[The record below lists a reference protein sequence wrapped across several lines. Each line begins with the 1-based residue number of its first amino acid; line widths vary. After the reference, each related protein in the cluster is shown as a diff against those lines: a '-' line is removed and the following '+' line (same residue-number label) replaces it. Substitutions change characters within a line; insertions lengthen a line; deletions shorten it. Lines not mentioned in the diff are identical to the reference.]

1 MLKLSNLFEKYLIW
15 WVLGLF
21 IFIPLYPK
29 FPLFNV
35 PGTYVAI
42 RMEDF
47 LIALITIWWLIAIC
61 PRINEFLDKTLTK
74 AVLLFWGIG
83 LLSLFSGIFLT
94 QTVSWH
100 LGLFHWL
107 RRVETMLL
115 LFIAIDAFR
124 SQKGFR
130 FWLKVMLGVIM
141 AVVIYGFGQQYLK
154 FPVISTTNR
163 EFSKGLILFLSPEA
177 RVNSTFAGHYDLAV
191 FLTFVLTMLAG
202 FFIYFKKFYTKVF
215 IAVIAFFS
223 FILLAMTAA
232 RVSFFAVLAGITS
245 VFWLSSQKKLIL
257 VLVFFAG
264 LAFVISPDL
273 RHRTVATLTVNLL
286 GGGGAKYTPPVQKAS
301 PTGHFSVE
309 NAAVGE
315 ATPAGVPVDI
325 APGEP
330 INTTELGVYR
340 SFGIRIDEEWPRA
353 IRAFEKNPILGTGY
367 SSITIAT
374 DNDYLRSLG
383 ETGILG
389 TLSLILIFWIILK
402 SYVRV
407 MCSRQRGLVFYTITG
422 LTCGLITIF
431 ITSLFID
438 VLESSKV
445 AQLLWLS
452 LGVGM
457 ATLEMENN
465 DG

>member
-177 RVNSTFAGHYDLAV
+177 RV
-191 FLTFVLTMLAG
+191 
-202 FFIYFKKFYTKVF
+202 
-215 IAVIAFFS
+215 
-223 FILLAMTAA
+223 
-232 RVSFFAVLAGITS
+232 SFFAVLAGITS

-309 NAAVGE
+309 NGISGE

-457 ATLEMENN
+457 ATLEMEN
-465 DG
+465 